1 METIHTIDTP
11 DLTAK
16 LNKSE
21 IDMLHFIEG
30 WLPTLSNWSV
40 RELALK
46 NHLDMVQGQEA
57 SEMLILH
64 GLLQR
69 ATADLDGPRVSVTD
83 AGAKWMRENND
94 TIYSLHLMLDTDQY
108 DDSETATA

>member
-1 METIHTIDTP
+1 METIHTINTP
-11 DLTAK
+11 ELTAK
-16 LNKSE
+16 LNKTE
-21 IDMLHFIEG
+21 IDMLHFIES

-40 RELALK
+40 RELAQK
-46 NHLDMVQGQEA
+46 NQLDMEQGQEA

-64 GLLQR
+64 GLLQL